1 MIRMLT
7 TLMLAISLLA
17 LPSCEEPK
25 THGTMRI
32 NLEQGTRSI
41 VPSGYPLEVEEY
53 RITGEGPQGADFEV
67 KTERTSITIE
77 GLIAGEWILEAEGMN
92 SHGDVLVRGDTVF
105 AFSASP
111 AGDA

>member
-1 MIRMLT
+1 MIRLLT

-41 VPSGYPLEVEEY
+41 VPSG
-53 RITGEGPQGADFEV
+53 
-67 KTERTSITIE
+67 
-77 GLIAGEWILEAEGMN
+77 
-92 SHGDVLVRGDTVF
+92 
-105 AFSASP
+105 
-111 AGDA
+111 

>member
-1 MIRMLT
+1 MIRLLT
-7 TLMLAISLLA
+7 TLMLAISLLV

-77 GLIAGEWILEAEGMN
+77 GLIAGELILEAEGMN
-92 SHGDVLVRGDTVF
+92 
-105 AFSASP
+105 
-111 AGDA
+111 